1 VSGDGLV
8 RCGEHADVGHV
19 HRVVPRCSEPG
30 CDFGGE
36 VGVDEQPHGLGRA
49 GERQFVFLERVGGE
63 FEGGQDVGSF
73 QVRVVGQD
81 LFG

>member
-1 VSGDGLV
+1 MSEDGLV
-8 RCGEHADVGHV
+8 GCGEHADVGHV

-30 CDFGGE
+30 CEPGGE
-36 VGVDEQPHGLGRA
+36 VGVDEQPHRLRRA
-49 GERQFVFLERVGGE
+49 GERQFVLLDGVGGE
-63 FEGGQDVGSF
+63 LEGSEDVGSL